1 MITPIPGSVL
11 EEENIEHEPLTCIN
25 GYFVEVTYIVGLKLS
40 EIARHTQLT
49 NKISRE
55 EEKEGCDG
63 DAREENL
70 DGLSVTLSIYIGK
83 GQDVVVVDMSGEE
96 DAVQDEREAKSNG
109 KDGTI
114 PKMELVR
121 QIHVSKKCVGVK
133 RLSSKSGDQNPNRKT
148 TAGDE
153 EVLRLALD
161 KEDGEE
167 TDEARD
173 AGKDSDGDAISF
185 EYVGNAKENREFIQ
199 LSRWMR
205 CQSKGQG
212 ESGRQTNAFA
222 THRWRAWDSQ
232 QGRGSSTPLPAGK
245 FPRLRR

>member
-1 MITPIPGSVL
+1 M
-11 EEENIEHEPLTCIN
+11 
-25 GYFVEVTYIVGLKLS
+25 S

-49 NKISRE
+49 NKISRK

-109 KDGTI
+109 EDGTI

>member
-1 MITPIPGSVL
+1 M
-11 EEENIEHEPLTCIN
+11 
-25 GYFVEVTYIVGLKLS
+25 S
-40 EIARHTQLT
+40 EIATDHDRARHIQLT
-49 NKISRE
+49 NKISRK

-63 DAREENL
+63 DTREENL

-121 QIHVSKKCVGVK
+121 QIHVSKKCVGIK
-133 RLSSKSGDQNPNRKT
+133 RLSSESGDQNPNRKT

-153 EVLRLALD
+153 VVLRLALD

-173 AGKDSDGDAISF
+173 AGKDSDGDTISF
-185 EYVGNAKENREFIQ
+185 EYEYVGNAKENRELIQ
-199 LSRWMR
+199 LSKWIR
-205 CQSKGQG
+205 CQTKGQE
-212 ESGRQTNAFA
+212 ESWRQTNAFS
-222 THRWRAWDSQ
+222 THRWRAWDSR
-232 QGRGSSTPLPAGK
+232 QGRGSSKPLPAGK

>member
-49 NKISRE
+49 NKISRK

-109 KDGTI
+109 EDGTI

-185 EYVGNAKENREFIQ
+185 EYVGNATENREFI
-199 LSRWMR
+199 
-205 CQSKGQG
+205 
-212 ESGRQTNAFA
+212 
-222 THRWRAWDSQ
+222 HWRDE
-232 QGRGSSTPLPAGK
+232 
-245 FPRLRR
+245 